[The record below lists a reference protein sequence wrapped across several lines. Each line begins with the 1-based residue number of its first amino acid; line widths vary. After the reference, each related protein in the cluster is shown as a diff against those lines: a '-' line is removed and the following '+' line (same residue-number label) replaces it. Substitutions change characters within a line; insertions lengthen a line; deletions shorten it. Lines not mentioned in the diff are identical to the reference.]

1 MLQIKVPKIKSDHP
15 DFVTKKLKKL
25 LRQTRKSSVSAARRF
40 RLDGR
45 GRALFCIQHTREQ
58 RVMVKVS
65 YTNNTRTRSWAAHGK
80 YLQRDHAQ
88 IEGEKGH
95 GFTKISQDI
104 DISKLLNQWQEA
116 GDPRIFKVIISPEN
130 ATRLD
135 LQEHVRELMQRVEA
149 DLGTSLEWVA
159 IDHNNTEHGH
169 VHLIIRGL
177 DEQGH
182 PLKIEPEY
190 IANGFR
196 TQSQEI
202 ATQKLGLRTDHDIS
216 ISRSRQIEKD
226 YVTAIDRSLRFK
238 SVDGVITFENKLP
251 QSALAK
257 ERRLQEIKR
266 LKYLESIGLAT
277 KVGKKIWNLSSDLE
291 TTLKNMQLSND
302 IIKSLARRGLSLSTV
317 HSSLQPTVI
326 SASKPLTGKVMDMG
340 LENELHDKRYLLLE
354 GTDGQL
360 HYIRATNNI
369 VKARDSQQFKNGD
382 VITLS
387 KKTFLQKD
395 KTVSYIEVENHQVSK
410 KELNRA
416 KAREL

>member
-1 MLQIKVPKIKSDHP
+1 MLQIKVPKIKNDHP

-25 LRQTRKSSVSAARRF
+25 LRQTRKSSVSATRRF
-40 RLDGR
+40 SLDGR
-45 GRALFCIQHTREQ
+45 GRAIFCIQHTRDQ

-104 DISKLLNQWQEA
+104 DISEVLDQWQEA

-130 ATRLD
+130 ATHLD
-135 LQEHVRELMQRVEA
+135 LQAHARELMQRVEA
-149 DLGTSLEWVA
+149 DLGTPLEWIA

-177 DEQGH
+177 DEKGH

-196 TQSQEI
+196 TRSQEI
-202 ATQKLGLRTDHDIS
+202 ATQKLGLRTNHDIS
-216 ISRSRQIEKD
+216 IARSRQIEKE
-226 YVTAIDRSLRFK
+226 YVTSIDRSIRFK
-238 SVDGVITFENKLP
+238 SVNGTITFENKIP
-251 QSALAK
+251 QSVLAK

-277 KVGKKIWNLSSDLE
+277 KVGKKIWKLSPDLE
-291 TTLKNMQLSND
+291 KTLKNMQLSND
-302 IIKSLARRGLSLSTV
+302 IIKSLSRRNLSLSTV
-317 HSSLQPTVI
+317 HNTLQPTII
-326 SASKPLTGKVMDMG
+326 STSQPLTGKVIGMG

-354 GTDGQL
+354 STDGQL
-360 HYIRATNNI
+360 HYIQATNNI
-369 VKARDSQQFKNGD
+369 VQARDSQQFKDGD
-382 VITLS
+382 IITLS
-387 KKTFLQKD
+387 TKTFMQKG
-395 KTVSYIEVENHQVSK
+395 KSVSYIDVENHQIFK